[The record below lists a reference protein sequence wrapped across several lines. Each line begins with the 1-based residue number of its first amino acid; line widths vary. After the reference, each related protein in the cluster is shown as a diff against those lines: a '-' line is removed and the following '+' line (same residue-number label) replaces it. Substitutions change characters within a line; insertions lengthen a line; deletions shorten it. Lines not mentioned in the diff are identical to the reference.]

1 MEAGWNTARHGET
14 GNLTL
19 STLMVRILHDIVSR
33 RELLGMLV
41 IRNIKIRYKESV
53 LGFLWTLL
61 GPVFL
66 IVIYAIFLRIM
77 KFAMPLPL
85 LVTGIFVWQYLA
97 MSLGDSTNAIVGN
110 ANLVKKAAFP
120 RVLLPFSMVLANFV
134 NFLLSLVIVVVYLK
148 IEGLPFG
155 GLMWLPLA
163 MVTQVALCT
172 GVCLFLSS
180 VNVFFR
186 DVQHLM
192 GLITMAWFF
201 MTPVIYPPEMVIQ
214 KFSNP
219 LIHQLFYLN
228 PMTGLLALYRAALM
242 GEGLPSATL
251 WGPSL
256 LVSWLVC
263 VIGITVFQR
272 LQRRFADE
280 L

>member
-1 MEAGWNTARHGET
+1 M
-14 GNLTL
+14 LKLL
-19 STLMVRILHDIVSR
+19 SDIVNR
-33 RELLGMLV
+33 RELLAMLV
-41 IRNIKIRYKESV
+41 VRNIKIRYKESV

-66 IVIYAIFLRIM
+66 IVIYAVFLGIM
-77 KFAMPLPL
+77 RFSMSLPL

-97 MSLGDSTNAIVGN
+97 MSLGDSVNAILGN
-110 ANLVKKAAFP
+110 SNLVKKAAFP
-120 RVLLPFSMVLANFV
+120 RVLLPLSMVLANFV
-134 NFLLSLVIVVVYLK
+134 NFALSLVIVVVYLK
-148 IEGLPFG
+148 MVGVPFG
-155 GLMWLPLA
+155 LLAWLPLA

-172 GVCLFLSS
+172 GVSLALSS

-186 DVQHLM
+186 DVQHLV
-192 GLITMAWFF
+192 GVFTMAWFF
-201 MTPVIYPPEMVIQ
+201 LTPVIYSPEMVTQ

-219 LIHQLFYLN
+219 VIHQLFYLN

-242 GEGLPSATL
+242 GEALPSVAL

-263 VIGITVFQR
+263 GAGVVVFQG
-272 LQRRFADE
+272 LQKGFADE

>member
-1 MEAGWNTARHGET
+1 MLEKH
-14 GNLTL
+14 TL
-19 STLMVRILHDIVSR
+19 STLMFKIFHDIVSR

-61 GPVFL
+61 GPIFM
-66 IVIYAIFLRIM
+66 IVIYAVFLGIM
-77 KFAMPLPL
+77 KVAIPLPL

-97 MSLGDSTNAIVGN
+97 MCLGDSTNSILGN
-110 ANLVKKAAFP
+110 TNLVKKAAFP

-148 IEGLPFG
+148 IAGVPFG
-155 GLMWLPLA
+155 GLAWLPLA

-172 GVCLFLSS
+172 GVSLFLSS

-192 GLITMAWFF
+192 GVFTMAWFF
-201 MTPVIYPPEMVIQ
+201 MTPVIYPPEMVIL
-214 KFSNP
+214 KFTNP

-242 GEGLPSATL
+242 GEALPSATL

-263 VIGITVFQR
+263 VMGIAVFQR
-272 LQRRFADE
+272 LQKRFADE

>member
-1 MEAGWNTARHGET
+1 M
-14 GNLTL
+14 LQ
-19 STLMVRILHDIVSR
+19 ILRDIVSR
-33 RELLGMLV
+33 RDLLAMLV
-41 IRNIKIRYKESV
+41 VRNIKIRYKESV

-66 IVIYAIFLRIM
+66 IAIYAVFLGIM
-77 KFAMPLPL
+77 RFSMSLPL

-110 ANLVKKAAFP
+110 SNLVKKAAFP

-134 NFLLSLVIVVVYLK
+134 NFALSLVIVVVYLK
-148 IEGLPFG
+148 MVGVPFG
-155 GLMWLPLA
+155 LLAWLPLA
-163 MVTQVALCT
+163 MLTQVALCT
-172 GVCLFLSS
+172 GVSLVLSS

-186 DVQHLM
+186 DVQHLV
-192 GLITMAWFF
+192 GVFTMAWFF
-201 MTPVIYPPEMVIQ
+201 LTPVIYSPEMVTR

-219 LIHQLFYLN
+219 MVHQLFYLN
-228 PMTGLLALYRAALM
+228 PMTGLLALYRTALM
-242 GEGLPSATL
+242 GEALPSVAL

-263 VIGITVFQR
+263 VVGVAVFQG
-272 LQRRFADE
+272 LQKGFADE

>member
-1 MEAGWNTARHGET
+1 M
-14 GNLTL
+14 LKLL
-19 STLMVRILHDIVSR
+19 SDIVNR
-33 RELLGMLV
+33 RELLAMLV
-41 IRNIKIRYKESV
+41 VRNIKIRYRESV

-66 IVIYAIFLRIM
+66 IVIYAVFLGIM
-77 KFAMPLPL
+77 RFSMSLPL

-97 MSLGDSTNAIVGN
+97 MSLGDSVNAILGN
-110 ANLVKKAAFP
+110 SNLVKKAAFP
-120 RVLLPFSMVLANFV
+120 RVLLPLSMVLANFV
-134 NFLLSLVIVVVYLK
+134 NFALSLVIVVVYLK
-148 IEGLPFG
+148 MVGVPFG
-155 GLMWLPLA
+155 LLAWLPLA

-172 GVCLFLSS
+172 GVSLALSS

-186 DVQHLM
+186 DVQHLV
-192 GLITMAWFF
+192 GVFTMAWFF
-201 MTPVIYPPEMVIQ
+201 LTPVIYSPEMVTQ

-219 LIHQLFYLN
+219 VIHQLFYLN

-242 GEGLPSATL
+242 GEALPSVAL

-263 VIGITVFQR
+263 GAGVVVFQG
-272 LQRRFADE
+272 LQKGFADE

>member
-1 MEAGWNTARHGET
+1 
-14 GNLTL
+14 
-19 STLMVRILHDIVSR
+19 MVRLFHDIVSR
-33 RELLGMLV
+33 RELLGLLV
-41 IRNIKIRYKESV
+41 IRNLKIRYKESA

-66 IVIYAIFLRIM
+66 IVIYAVFLKIM
-77 KFAMPLPL
+77 RFSMPLPM

-110 ANLVKKAAFP
+110 ANLIKKAAFP

-134 NFLLSLVIVVVYLK
+134 NFLLSLVIVVIYLK
-148 IEGLPFG
+148 IAGLPFG
-155 GLMWLPLA
+155 GLVWLPLA

-172 GVCLFLSS
+172 GVSLFLSS

-192 GLITMAWFF
+192 GVITMAWFF
-201 MTPVIYPPEMVIQ
+201 MTPVIYAPEMVVQ
-214 KFSNP
+214 KFNNP
-219 LIHQLFYLN
+219 LMHQLFYLN

-242 GEGLPSATL
+242 GEALPPAGL

-263 VIGITVFQR
+263 VLGVAVFQG
-272 LQRRFADE
+272 LQKGFADE